1 MQSKNVRVKI
11 NMPLKLTEI
20 SLANSKYAQN
30 ALLKDIEA
38 IQLCQFKNS
47 FICDKFRKY
56 VTHSF
61 QKQFKM

>member
-1 MQSKNVRVKI
+1 
-11 NMPLKLTEI
+11 MPLKLTEI